1 MELKLEVVLSTSI
14 KRKKPWPRFCWLG
27 QEKESVF
34 LLDDKRISE
43 INMVS
48 GRTKKRT
55 PKLHPLLNSVVTM
68 ASSRSGVWL
77 CGILVSGELFLWNR
91 DKDLLKTAAAAPE
104 VVQVITSGQGNT
116 PRFSL
121 QVSRDGMRVLLVA
134 ITGHVF
140 LWECVDV
147 RDLTGVRDGTVKGR
161 WAHIKPLEDTV
172 LPSLLDKEA
181 CQHSIFV
188 KTEAVGDACL
198 SALVF
203 TSGKK
208 LIITCLKIQWEEG
221 NMRVGSVGYSI
232 QWATKTYPMSHLT
245 PTCQPVKSRG
255 AMVPAFSPD
264 GQLLAIVLNQRH
276 PKATQ
281 VLYVSTQN
289 FVSVSSSL
297 GGCGM
302 KTLEIPSKYIRSY
315 WVGSVS
321 WSPSSL
327 FLACVLKRGSLLVLA
342 RLGGLLSLTSSGCNV
357 DFGPAHF
364 LPLHPLVTYR
374 PPVSAGS
381 VEANMSS
388 SSLSVRDILR
398 QRYSVTWH
406 PRLLYLIV
414 SDGYMATV
422 MRVLD
427 RPSPAMLLKSL
438 LKDTSRDLEKTS
450 LKLEQSK
457 IHVRA
462 WLESVSCL
470 NLDSSL
476 EALSPIVTRGPNAA
490 DSVFSGP
497 TGGSTLPL
505 FLQDQGT
512 LSGTKGLFEKV
523 QTFLDDDSDFDGPP
537 AGSHMEN
544 VGRLEF
550 ASMFDT
556 LHAHDTQTDTLLT
569 TGPDYEKDFAEPER
583 KTPLLHRELGKIRTK
598 LLTAWAFGLSLG
610 NEVEH
615 RACLLKHTLLC
626 VVRFAALVHLISSST
641 DHTGKKNTSVSTR
654 LLHLI
659 KTLLSFLPWDSAH
672 SNGPCCQ
679 GLVVELSKRLIRL
692 LLTPHPESYQT
703 GHCQLSSQ
711 LLSTVLHILQLV
723 SDSLDHTYS
732 LQQKTVWSSAKKESV
747 AQSQQL
753 WPSDVYHVPLLQ
765 DEKKKKLAS
774 LDQGCPVPQ
783 RPSSRLFG
791 VWQWVYK
798 VTQKYLE
805 ELNNYEGCDGWEEE
819 QQQLTF
825 LMSQIQT
832 ALQATGAKLEQ
843 GPALM
848 SYPGEHLFLC
858 GLYPKSAEAWRS
870 QICDESNKICDRRVF
885 QEERLCLAL
894 LYSLL
899 SQYRLREAQEL
910 GDHMARLILHRAGH
924 QKDNRKSK
932 TDSFPC
938 TWLPVD
944 LHSDAA
950 FAVVQSLGRV
960 MASYFANQPLHIL
973 PPHNVAVLPPL
984 HLPHG
989 PSVGRLVPLCQEEVA
1004 TAVRRQHLSEVWT
1017 VDYAQDL
1024 LLLGGLLPEAVW
1036 LASHLGDWKTAVS
1049 LSLAYTSY
1057 CTDHCDF
1064 ARLRRRELHLPTDM
1078 EAESIFQA
1086 ELESLLGNKPD
1097 SQGHRDKEY
1106 DKSLTDPLEGED
1118 WDLLLVSMQEILR
1131 ASVMAGVNVMSSP
1144 LSSLLDTAKDLCSCL
1159 PLLVPSGLYLPSPP
1173 LYCPQPSPNTQ
1184 DPIGTV
1190 GQFAEVASRHKVS
1203 AVLQRLLLLL
1213 RSARCCQPA
1222 AQWYITHLRRAR
1234 HLLHKIKKKYSYP
1247 AATEEEKAFPEGL
1260 MKFVTRSGFF
1270 RLGPN
1275 KDGHLDSD
1283 TIQTI
1288 ICFRELCG
1296 LCWMLHVRDQLS
1308 ISCRKYQAARQH
1320 CRDKQIPGDSDV
1332 RSSCAEALRW
1342 ARRFLPFSRYLNAE
1356 EILQDVLLSLV
1367 SELPPVSLVADTLVQ
1382 AFPGEEESVRVPLR
1396 EKYNSLLQR
1405 LRQCNVLE
1413 GERDEANELMM
1424 VLIQDKHRQR
1434 RKHLGRLRRHL
1445 APPELHL
1452 WEKEEEEEDRGNK
1465 HGMAMMRQLSLG
1477 TSLSTSTL
1485 TDCGFPPVCSDG
1497 DTAENTSEAISPEQH
1512 CRAMSRDKKVHKVR
1526 DRENAVKIESA
1537 IQEET
1542 HPDGTKGNEKSPLPV
1557 VGTWEFELED
1567 EEYLNFLELFISYE
1581 LEKDGA
1587 DGGDPG
1593 SELPLL
1599 KSFSSKLRERELH
1612 SLTFDVLTT
1621 IHRRQRDG
1629 HHPGRKPWSSDPP
1642 VFRAGCCYKPIK
1654 QGPTP
1659 EPQSSAVWNEA
1670 SISRA
1675 SLSVSSLP
1683 GPRTGKMKGLFG
1695 LRKQSSVHLAQRK
1708 NRGHCGS
1715 ESSPIKS
1722 TFPIGQPSESLM
1734 FASPTSVEAVTELQ
1748 QGLVPK
1754 LEAQFPE
1761 LGRLLEWMVRWADR
1775 RVLLHHRRKKKERG
1789 GGVGGPADEGV
1800 VIRVKAS
1807 APAVLTSLSL
1817 LEWRYTALFGT
1828 ERYSTHIQ
1836 VPETQWT
1843 VAPVVQPAVDGN
1855 PERESSIDTGYPGSA
1870 NTPITGPDH
1879 NLQQGELSIS
1889 SCTDEPE
1896 ELTRHRKPLSNDQ
1909 DQQTFHA
1916 QRAQSSSQQPYLD
1929 DLDFASEKEGKSSGS
1944 ERLEMSSLE
1953 ICENICTLETSLKLA
1968 DLDSENTEDTFTST
1982 SLSVQAPLHP
1992 EPQALPPVQPKAS
2005 VHTDVTDTVGGL
2017 FPDTP
2022 VDPPNLQPQSSMA
2035 GAPTP
2040 VSAAP
2045 DQPLSNQPPQMRQR
2059 LGEDLFRLVQ
2069 NINYMS
2075 MMEVLGASFS
2085 SLELAQQNSSLAQ
2098 SSMNSSHPNVPSSHV
2113 TNFIPQPNV
2122 LPVQTSVSVAP
2133 QTQASGAGVND
2144 QEMHPLSVLVGSP
2157 EIQFKQSR
2165 SLILSSKGLLVT
2177 ADIRQAVP
2185 STPVALPSNVSLQ
2198 NDPAP
2203 QVLKLLQARCPPLH
2217 QERAPHY
2224 PPAQESQTRHTE
2236 NPAFLESHQPQRKH
2250 SYQAAS
2256 ERAEEKR
2263 TGSSVLRRQLSFNNS
2278 QDPPP
2283 CSSEP
2288 RIQMSEGSR
2297 GQEFPLLPPAFPAQT
2312 PARMQDPRLLHLQ
2325 PSAPSNITFPKL
2337 PMPVLSRPST
2347 VMSAPM
2353 GGIPVTKLLHIQ
2365 PGPKMMSPMAAPSTQ
2380 MTSLISREDLTSSV
2394 IRRQNVEEVQQR
2406 LLRVDPPNES
2416 TRAAP
2421 TSPSSNSSKRQRR
2434 REEKTC
2440 GERKTAVTFKPNESI
2455 IPMQTPADEPVKPV
2469 IEEPAVSEITPGHS
2483 FAIPLGS
2490 FDSLLTGQTLLDKAE
2505 STSAELHAF
2514 ASTCKKPPECHDAF
2528 TNTEPACPPTL
2539 VDKSVSASVTTS
2551 SPESQG
2557 SQNLH
2562 LVQNIEENRKKPE
2575 RVQVRYQMW
2584 RLTQPCTDVHRHQF
2598 ISVLDL
2604 EDNALHHDLPW
2615 CLSPGTQDVP
2625 SVRPSSPTSAQLH
2638 VLATSVIRSHAA
2650 AAAASDPQPSITITD
2665 NLLKPN
2671 THPDT
2676 PEDSQLHS
2684 HESSPERV
2692 TLQDM
2697 ADPSDSQ
2704 ICQAI
2709 KTLSVGP
2716 HRASFSPPTVL
2727 FSSRL
2732 SELDAQVASLQRIA
2746 DNLEMDF
2753 SNSRM
2758 LVSTIENL
2766 TPGFGPNMK
2775 SPGAV
2780 KKNVRLSVP
2789 KEAWTPRLEVLTEPN
2804 AYEEEEERQDDQYV
2818 HHSDSFRHFTPSH
2831 SQRAGPSYA
2840 HTPRKVKDPSPEASG
2855 ISHVWEEENL
2865 GQTGLSDTAEML
2877 EELVREGYLSRTDLD
2892 LSTSQPAHHSSRP
2905 ERRDNSWVSPSS
2917 VFPDDE
2923 RRELRI
2929 WMKGKQRER
2938 LAVYQ
2943 KHRESLRERELDPFP
2958 VPGKVKSTN
2967 RNQVTVWR
2975 TRQEKE
2981 KFMLM
2986 EQYNQRT
2993 LEACSLAR
3001 GFPASPPVLRS
3012 SSQPEGP
3019 PLPAPSQSTSAP
3031 LFGSTHRVYRTS
3043 SNDKRNLKSPSG
3055 PSQPLARP
3063 WTAEGQGRPTGD
3075 HSRRLGLHRPVTS
3088 LPRDRLSQVTRRG
3101 MVTDTK
3107 SHMKRHTANQIE
3119 DHQVG
3124 YERKMQFN
3132 KRPSG
3137 GTAFGRGIQ
3146 REQMKTEDEEMKRR
3160 EESNTVLTR
3169 LSDEQDDGAAA
3180 GASEMDWLDN
3190 LSDSAGSCLSK
3201 IDWAAIERMVAADGD

>member
-1 MELKLEVVLSTSI
+1 MELKLEVVMSTSI

-55 PKLHPLLNSVVTM
+55 PKLHPLLSSVVTM

-104 VVQVITSGQGNT
+104 VVKVMTSSQGNT
-116 PRFSL
+116 TRFSL
-121 QVSRDGMRVLLVA
+121 QVSRDGRRVLLVA

-140 LWECVDV
+140 LWECVDP
-147 RDLTGVRDGTVKGR
+147 RDLTGVRDGTVKGH
-161 WAHIKPLEDTV
+161 WAHTKPLEDTI
-172 LPSLLDKEA
+172 LPSLHDKEA

-198 SALVF
+198 SAFVF
-203 TSGKK
+203 TSGQK

-221 NMRVGSVGYSI
+221 NMRVGSVGYNI

-245 PTCQPVKSRG
+245 PACQPVKSRG
-255 AMVPAFSPD
+255 AIVPAFSPD
-264 GQLLAIVLNQRH
+264 GQLLAIVLNQKH

-302 KTLEIPSKYIRSY
+302 KTLAIPSKYIRSY

-321 WSPSSL
+321 WSPGSL

-342 RLGGLLSLTSSGCNV
+342 RLGGLLSLTSCGCNV

-381 VEANMSS
+381 VEANLSS
-388 SSLSVRDILR
+388 SSLSVRDVLR

-406 PRLLYLIV
+406 PRLMYLIV

-462 WLESVSCL
+462 WLDSVSCL
-470 NLDSSL
+470 RLDSSL
-476 EALSPIVTRGPNAA
+476 EALSPTALRGPNAA

-512 LSGTKGLFEKV
+512 LGGTKGLFEKV
-523 QTFLDDDSDFDGPP
+523 QTFFDDDSDLDGPP

-550 ASMFDT
+550 ATMFDT
-556 LHAHDTQTDTLLT
+556 LHALDTQTDTLLT
-569 TGPDYEKDFAEPER
+569 TGPDYERDFAEPER
-583 KTPLLHRELGKIRTK
+583 KTPLLYRELGRIRTK

-641 DHTGKKNTSVSTR
+641 DHTGERNSSVSTR

-659 KTLLSFLPWDSAH
+659 KTLLSFLPWDGTH
-672 SNGPCCQ
+672 SNGPRCQ

-711 LLSTVLHILQLV
+711 RLSSVLHILQLV

-732 LQQKTVWSSAKKESV
+732 LQHKTVWSSAKKESV

-753 WPSDVYHVPLLQ
+753 WPSDVYNVPLLQ
-765 DEKKKKLAS
+765 EEKKRKLTPPH
-774 LDQGCPVPQ
+774 QGCPVPH

-791 VWQWVYK
+791 VWQWLYK
-798 VTQKYLE
+798 VTRKYLE
-805 ELNNYEGCDGWEEE
+805 ELKNYEACDGWEEE

-848 SYPGEHLFLC
+848 GYPGEHLFLC
-858 GLYPKSAEAWRS
+858 GLYPKSADAWLS
-870 QICDESNKICDRRVF
+870 QICDESNKICDRGVF

-924 QKDNRKSK
+924 QKDNRNSK
-932 TDSFPC
+932 TADSFPC
-938 TWLPVD
+938 TSLPVD
-944 LHSDAA
+944 LHSNAA

-973 PPHNVAVLPPL
+973 PPHNVAVLPPI

-1017 VDYAQDL
+1017 VEYAQDL

-1064 ARLRRRELHLPTDM
+1064 ARLRRRELHLPADL

-1097 SQGHRDKEY
+1097 SQGHRDKEN

-1184 DPIGTV
+1184 DPIGTA

-1247 AATEEEKAFPEGL
+1247 AANEEEEAFQEGL
-1260 MKFVTRSGFF
+1260 MKFVTRRRFF
-1270 RLGPN
+1270 TRGPN

-1320 CRDKQIPGDSDV
+1320 CRDKQIPCDSDV

-1342 ARRFLPFSRYLNAE
+1342 ARRFLPFSRFLNAE
-1356 EILQDVLLSLV
+1356 EILQDILLSLV

-1396 EKYNSLLQR
+1396 EKYNSLLHR

-1434 RKHLGRLRRHL
+1434 RKHLGRLLRHL

-1465 HGMAMMRQLSLG
+1465 HSMMRQLSLG
-1477 TSLSTSTL
+1477 SGLSTSTL

-1512 CRAMSRDKKVHKVR
+1512 CRAMDKKVHKVR
-1526 DRENAVKIESA
+1526 DREKAVKIESA

-1542 HPDGTKGNEKSPLPV
+1542 QADGTKGNEKSTLPV

-1581 LEKDGA
+1581 LEKDVA

-1599 KSFSSKLRERELH
+1599 KSFSSKLREKELH

-1621 IHRRQRDG
+1621 IHRRQKDG
-1629 HHPGRKPWSSDPP
+1629 HHPGRKLRSEPP
-1642 VFRAGCCYKPIK
+1642 VYRAGCCYKPIK
-1654 QGPTP
+1654 QGTTP
-1659 EPQSSAVWNEA
+1659 EPQSSAPWNEG

-1715 ESSPIKS
+1715 ESSPIQS

-1734 FASPTSVEAVTELQ
+1734 FASPTSMEAVTELQ

-1789 GGVGGPADEGV
+1789 RGVGGTADEGV

-1817 LEWRYTALFGT
+1817 LEWRYTALFGK
-1828 ERYSTHIQ
+1828 ERYSTHMQ

-1843 VAPVVQPAVDGN
+1843 VAPVVQPVVDGN
-1855 PERESSIDTGYPGSA
+1855 LERESSIDTGYPGSA
-1870 NTPITGPDH
+1870 NTPITGPDP

-1889 SCTDEPE
+1889 SCTDGPE
-1896 ELTRHRKPLSNDQ
+1896 ELTRHRQPLSDDQ
-1909 DQQTFHA
+1909 DQLTFHA
-1916 QRAQSSSQQPYLD
+1916 QRAQSSSQPYLD
-1929 DLDFASEKEGKSSGS
+1929 DLYFAPEKEGLCSGS
-1944 ERLEMSSLE
+1944 ERSEMSSLE
-1953 ICENICTLETSLKLA
+1953 ICENIGTLETSLKLA
-1968 DLDSENTEDTFTST
+1968 DLDPENTHDTFTST
-1982 SLSVQAPLHP
+1982 SASLQAPLHP

-2017 FPDTP
+2017 FHNSP
-2022 VDPPNLQPQSSMA
+2022 VDPPHLQPQSSMA

-2045 DQPLSNQPPQMRQR
+2045 DQPLSNQPPQMRQQ

-2098 SSMNSSHPNVPSSHV
+2098 SNMNLSHPNAPASYV
-2113 TNFIPQPNV
+2113 TNFIPQRNV
-2122 LPVQTSVSVAP
+2122 LPVQTSVSVEP
-2133 QTQASGAGVND
+2133 QTQASGAGVNE

-2157 EIQFKQSR
+2157 DLQFKQSR
-2165 SLILSSKGLLVT
+2165 SLIPSSKGLLVT
-2177 ADIRQAVP
+2177 TDIRQAVP
-2185 STPVALPSNVSLQ
+2185 STSVALPSNVSRH

-2203 QVLKLLQARCPPLH
+2203 QLLGCKLLQARYPPLH

-2224 PPAQESQTRHTE
+2224 PPAQESQTRQTE
-2236 NPAFLESHQPQRKH
+2236 NPAFLESQQPQHKH
-2250 SYQAAS
+2250 SYKAAS
-2256 ERAEEKR
+2256 KRTEKKR
-2263 TGSSVLRRQLSFNNS
+2263 TGSSVLRRQLSFNHS

-2283 CSSEP
+2283 SSSQP
-2288 RIQMSEGSR
+2288 RIQMSESSR
-2297 GQEFPLLPPAFPAQT
+2297 GQEFPLLLPAFPAQT
-2312 PARMQDPRLLHLQ
+2312 PAPMQYLRLLQ
-2325 PSAPSNITFPKL
+2325 CPPSASSDIVLPKL
-2337 PMPVLSRPST
+2337 PLPT
-2347 VMSAPM
+2347 VMSAP
-2353 GGIPVTKLLHIQ
+2353 IPETKLLH
-2365 PGPKMMSPMAAPSTQ
+2365 GPKMSQISLRAVPFPQ
-2380 MTSLISREDLTSSV
+2380 MTSSV
-2394 IRRQNVEEVQQR
+2394 VRMQNMEEAQQR

-2416 TRAAP
+2416 SRTAP
-2421 TSPSSNSSKRQRR
+2421 TSPRQRR
-2434 REEKTC
+2434 REERTC
-2440 GERKTAVTFKPNESI
+2440 EETKTAVTFKPNESI
-2455 IPMQTPADEPVKPV
+2455 IPMQTPVN
-2469 IEEPAVSEITPGHS
+2469 EEPAVSETAPGHN
-2483 FAIPLGS
+2483 FAFPLGS
-2490 FDSLLTGQTLLDKAE
+2490 FDSLLTGQKLLDKAE

-2539 VDKSVSASVTTS
+2539 VDKAVSASVTTS
-2551 SPESQG
+2551 STESQG
-2557 SQNLH
+2557 SRNLN
-2562 LVQNIEENRKKPE
+2562 LIQNIEENQKKPE
-2575 RVQVRYQMW
+2575 RIR
-2584 RLTQPCTDVHRHQF
+2584 DVHRHQF

-2615 CLSPGTQDVP
+2615 CLSPGTQDLP
-2625 SVRPSSPTSAQLH
+2625 PIRPSSPTSAQLH

-2650 AAAASDPQPSITITD
+2650 AADDDPQPSFTIPY
-2665 NLLKPN
+2665 NLLKPT

-2676 PEDSQLHS
+2676 PEDSHLHS
-2684 HESSPERV
+2684 HESNPEGV
-2692 TLQDM
+2692 TLEDM
-2697 ADPSDSQ
+2697 ADPFDSQ

-2709 KTLSVGP
+2709 KNTRVGP
-2716 HRASFSPPTVL
+2716 HRASFSSPTVV

-2732 SELDAQVASLQRIA
+2732 TELDAQVASLQRIA

-2758 LVSTIENL
+2758 LVNTIENL
-2766 TPGFGPNMK
+2766 SPGFAPNMK

-2804 AYEEEEERQDDQYV
+2804 AWEEEVEEEHQDDNYG
-2818 HHSDSFRHFTPSH
+2818 HHSDSFRHFMPSH
-2831 SQRAGPSYA
+2831 SQRAGPSYV
-2840 HTPRKVKDPSPEASG
+2840 HTPRQIKDPSPEASET
-2855 ISHVWEEENL
+2855 SHAWEDENL
-2865 GQTGLSDTAEML
+2865 GQSGLSDTAEIL
-2877 EELVREGYLSRTDLD
+2877 EELVREGYLSRAELD
-2892 LSTSQPAHHSSRP
+2892 SSTTQPAHHSSRP
-2905 ERRDNSWVSPSS
+2905 ERLDNSWVSQSS
-2917 VFPDDE
+2917 VFQDDE
-2923 RRELRI
+2923 RSELRI
-2929 WMKGKQRER
+2929 WMKRKQRER
-2938 LAVYQ
+2938 NAVYQ
-2943 KHRESLRERELDPFP
+2943 KHRESLREREKDPFP
-2958 VPGKVKSTN
+2958 VTPKVKSTY
-2967 RNQVTVWR
+2967 RNQVTLR
-2975 TRQEKE
+2975 KNREEKE

-2993 LEACSLAR
+2993 LEACSLAI
-3001 GFPASPPVLRS
+3001 GLPASHPVLRS

-3019 PLPAPSQSTSAP
+3019 PLPTTTRSTSAP

-3043 SNDKRNLKSPSG
+3043 SNDQRNLKSPSEHA
-3055 PSQPLARP
+3055 QPLVRP
-3063 WTAEGQGRPTGD
+3063 WTAERLGRPTGD

-3101 MVTDTK
+3101 MLSDSR
-3107 SHMKRHTANQIE
+3107 SHTTIQTANPIE

-3124 YERKMQFN
+3124 YERTMQLN
-3132 KRPSG
+3132 KRPPG
-3137 GTAFGRGIQ
+3137 GTSVGRGNR
-3146 REQMKTEDEEMKRR
+3146 REQTKTEDEEMKRR
-3160 EESNTVLTR
+3160 EESNTGLTR
-3169 LSDEQDDGAAA
+3169 LSDEQDDRA
-3180 GASEMDWLDN
+3180 GASDMDWLDN
-3190 LSDSAGSCLSK
+3190 LSDGAGSCLSK
-3201 IDWAAIERMVAADGD
+3201 IDWAAIERMVAADED